1 MNIKRWET
9 VPADEEAARRL
20 ASEVHLPVAVARV
33 LVSRGYGDFAAADR
47 FLAPRLSELGD
58 PFALPNLRAA
68 VDRIW
73 IAVDRGER
81 MTIFGDYDVDG
92 ISSTSLLLRVLS
104 RIGGQVSAFLPDRES
119 EGYGFTE
126 AALERCLSENSP
138 ALIITVDCGTNS
150 AETVNAARERNVDVI
165 VTDHHEVTAQPAPA
179 VALVNPKLGDETALH
194 LLAGVG
200 VAFKLCHGLIKV
212 AREEERNGA
221 SDVDLKE
228 YLDLV
233 ALGTVAD
240 IVPLLGE
247 NRTFARHGLTR
258 INQRTN
264 AGLKGLIDVA
274 GIKGPVE
281 AYHVGFMIGP
291 RLNAAGRMGRALAS
305 LELLTTD
312 DPQRVG
318 VLSAELDEANRERQN
333 VERTIVAEAIEE
345 IDGFFE
351 PDKHFG
357 IVVARRGWHMGVV
370 GIVASRLA
378 SRYRRPTVVI
388 AIDDEGEGRG
398 SCRSI
403 KPFDMVEGLQACA
416 QHLLRH
422 GGHAMAAGLSI
433 RESALE
439 AFRDAFNG
447 VCREAL
453 ADEDLRAVVHVD
465 GWLNPAQA
473 DRELCESLTRL
484 TPFGESNPQ
493 PVWGLR
499 EVRIVGEPRTVGT
512 NHLKMTLASGG
523 SQWDSIAFGM
533 ADREI
538 PDGAMDVVFY
548 LEKNNFMGRDSLQLN
563 IRDFRPAAAP
573 PPAAN

>member
-1 MNIKRWET
+1 M
-9 VPADEEAARRL
+9 
-20 ASEVHLPVAVARV
+20 
-33 LVSRGYGDFAAADR
+33 
-47 FLAPRLSELGD
+47 
-58 PFALPNLRAA
+58 
-68 VDRIW
+68 
-73 IAVDRGER
+73 
-81 MTIFGDYDVDG
+81 
-92 ISSTSLLLRVLS
+92 
-104 RIGGQVSAFLPDRES
+104 
-119 EGYGFTE
+119 
-126 AALERCLSENSP
+126 
-138 ALIITVDCGTNS
+138 
-150 AETVNAARERNVDVI
+150 
-165 VTDHHEVTAQPAPA
+165 
-179 VALVNPKLGDETALH
+179 
-194 LLAGVG
+194 
-200 VAFKLCHGLIKV
+200 
-212 AREEERNGA
+212 
-221 SDVDLKE
+221 
-228 YLDLV
+228 
-233 ALGTVAD
+233 
-240 IVPLLGE
+240 
-247 NRTFARHGLTR
+247 
-258 INQRTN
+258 
-264 AGLKGLIDVA
+264 
-274 GIKGPVE
+274 
-281 AYHVGFMIGP
+281 
-291 RLNAAGRMGRALAS
+291 
-305 LELLTTD
+305 
-312 DPQRVG
+312 
-318 VLSAELDEANRERQN
+318 
-333 VERTIVAEAIEE
+333 AEAIEE

-403 KPFDMVEGLQACA
+403 KPFDMVEGLQLCA
-416 QHLLRH
+416 EHLLKY

-538 PDGAMDVVFY
+538 PDGAIDVVFY

-573 PPAAN
+573 PPDAN